1 MIKKLIFDIDNTL
14 IKWDDNYT
22 SALKDTVLEY
32 NLNVDYLK
40 LNDLVEKYEDYYSIY
55 SKENMLELF
64 NSELNLNLDMSFM
77 DSWLNKLGFMA
88 IKDESIIDTLK
99 YLKDKYEIVVL
110 TNFFKDVQIER
121 LKNAGLYEY
130 ITKVYGGE
138 NYIKPS
144 IESFKI
150 AIDDTNIDEVLMIGD
165 NIDIDIKGA
174 IKAGIKPILIDRYD
188 RYKDTNYCRIKEIK
202 DLKEML

>member
-14 IKWDDNYT
+14 IKWDDKYT

-32 NLNVDYLK
+32 NLDVDFLK

-64 NSELNLNLDMSFM
+64 NRELNLNLDMSFM

-138 NYIKPS
+138 EHIKPS

-174 IKAGIKPILIDRYD
+174 IKAGIKPLLIDRYD

>member
-1 MIKKLIFDIDNTL
+1 M
-14 IKWDDNYT
+14 
-22 SALKDTVLEY
+22 
-32 NLNVDYLK
+32 
-40 LNDLVEKYEDYYSIY
+40 VEKYENYYSIY

-64 NSELNLNLDMSFM
+64 NSELNLNLGMSFM

-138 NYIKPS
+138 KYIKPS

>member
-14 IKWDDNYT
+14 IKWDDKYT

-32 NLNVDYLK
+32 NLDVDYLK

-130 ITKVYGGE
+130 IWGRRTY
-138 NYIKPS
+138 
-144 IESFKI
+144 
-150 AIDDTNIDEVLMIGD
+150 
-165 NIDIDIKGA
+165 
-174 IKAGIKPILIDRYD
+174 
-188 RYKDTNYCRIKEIK
+188 
-202 DLKEML
+202 